1 MITVISE
8 VETKALNMGELEELS
23 STAARELTNRI
34 KAATDDLYEMLWRA
48 HQGKA
53 WAALGYTSWKN
64 YCETEFRMSARH
76 SYRLLDF
83 VEVRN
88 VIREG
93 DPRVTPSSEKQVRP
107 LAQLDRE
114 EQPAA
119 WACAV
124 EIADGKQP
132 TGKQVE
138 QAVVEHIFNRD
149 DKAKRE
155 VLTGKRQ
162 RRSKGELIRKPYRT
176 LENAWTSATRLQ
188 HKSLFKGHILP
199 RYSSWLRKELSKI
212 GDGAMAPDAIVAAK
226 VDPVTQIFEELR
238 EDVLR
243 YNRDLMTGWIFKF
256 VTNERGDVVDDRA
269 KMLLRSC
276 PTYSDSS
283 LTTLL
288 NLYGENNE
296 KEIVERLLGLRAI
309 ES

>member
-1 MITVISE
+1 
-8 VETKALNMGELEELS
+8 
-23 STAARELTNRI
+23 
-34 KAATDDLYEMLWRA
+34 
-48 HQGKA
+48 
-53 WAALGYTSWKN
+53 
-64 YCETEFRMSARH
+64 MSARH

-88 VIREG
+88 AIREG
-93 DPRVTPSSEKQVRP
+93 DPGVTPSSEKQVRP

-119 WACAV
+119 WARAV

-138 QAVVEHIFNRD
+138 QAVVEHILDRD
-149 DKAKRE
+149 DKANRE

-162 RRSKGELIRKPYRT
+162 RRSKGELIRNPYRK
-176 LENAWTSATRLQ
+176 LERAWTSATRLQ
-188 HKSLFKGHILP
+188 HKYLFKGHVLP
-199 RYSSWLRKELSKI
+199 RYSTWLRKELRKI
-212 GDGAMAPDAIVAAK
+212 GDGAMAPDAIVPTE
-226 VDPVTQIFEELR
+226 VDPVTHIFEELR

-243 YNRDLMTGWIFKF
+243 CNRDLMTGWILKF
-256 VTNERGDVVDDRA
+256 VTNERGEVVDDRA

-276 PTYSDSS
+276 PTYSDSP

-288 NLYGENNE
+288 DLYGENNK
-296 KEIVERLLGLRAI
+296 KEIVETLLGLRAI